1 MLFVSSL
8 ESSDMK
14 VFSRALCAV
23 TVIAASLSSAYAGIT
38 INGTRVV
45 YPANEREVSLSMV
58 NDGKEARLIQA
69 WIDTGDASER
79 AETSK
84 APFVITPP
92 MSRVDPGKGQTIRI
106 MFTGAGNLP
115 QDRETVFWLNVLE
128 IPPKPKAG
136 TDAADNFMQLAV
148 RSRLKLFYR
157 PKGLQGSADAAV
169 DQTHWRLVS
178 NGQGYDVECTND
190 TAFNVSFSDVS
201 FKGAKE
207 QESVSKGGMCPAKGK
222 GTFPISGT
230 PDVGGKLVVTVIN
243 DFGGFNPHEMSFT
256 R

>member
-1 MLFVSSL
+1 MH
-8 ESSDMK
+8 

-23 TVIAASLSSAYAGIT
+23 TVIAASLGSAHAGIT

-45 YPANEREVSLSMV
+45 YPADQREVSLSMV

-79 AETSK
+79 AETNK

-92 MSRVDPGKGQTIRI
+92 MSRVDPSKGQTLRI
-106 MFTGAGNLP
+106 MFTGAGDLP

-136 TDAADNFMQLAV
+136 TDASDNFMQLAV

-157 PKGLQGSADAAV
+157 PKGLQGSVDDAP
-169 DQTHWRLVS
+169 DQLHWRLVS
-178 NGQGYDVECTND
+178 SDNRYDVECTND
-190 TAFNVSFSDVS
+190 TPYNISFSDVS
-201 FKGAKE
+201 FKGTPE
-207 QESVSKGGMCPAKGK
+207 QPSVSKGGMCPAKGK
-222 GTFPISGT
+222 GTYPIAGT
-230 PDVGGKLVVTVIN
+230 PDAEGKLVVTVIN

>member
-1 MLFVSSL
+1 M
-8 ESSDMK
+8 
-14 VFSRALCAV
+14 

-45 YPANEREVSLSMV
+45 YPADQREVSLSMV

-69 WIDTGDASER
+69 WIDSGDASER

-84 APFVITPP
+84 APFVISPP

-106 MFTGAGNLP
+106 MFTGASSLA

-136 TDAADNFMQLAV
+136 ADAPENYMQLAV

-157 PKGLQGSADAAV
+157 PKGLQGSIDEAP
-169 DQTHWRLVS
+169 DQTRWHLLS
-178 NGQGYDVECTND
+178 KGGGYEVECTND
-190 TAFNVSFSDVS
+190 TPYNVSFSDVS
-201 FKGAKE
+201 FKGVAQ
-207 QESVSKGGMCPAKGK
+207 QEAVNKGGMCPAKGK

-230 PDVGGKLVVTVIN
+230 PDAGGKLVVTVIN

>member
-1 MLFVSSL
+1 
-8 ESSDMK
+8 MK
-14 VFSRALCAV
+14 VFSRALCAM
-23 TVIAASLSSAYAGIT
+23 TVIAASFSSAYAGIT

-45 YPANEREVSLSMV
+45 YPADQREVSLSMV

-69 WIDTGDASER
+69 WIDSGDASER

-92 MSRVDPGKGQTIRI
+92 MSRVDPGKGQTLRI
-106 MFTGAGNLP
+106 MFTGAGSLP

-148 RSRLKLFYR
+148 RSRLKVFYR
-157 PKGLQGSADAAV
+157 PKGLQGSVDDAL
-169 DQTHWRLVS
+169 DQTHWRLMP
-178 NGQGYDVECTND
+178 NGNGYDVECSND
-190 TAFNVSFSDVS
+190 TPYNISFSDVT
-201 FKGAKE
+201 FRGAPE
-207 QESVSKGGMCPAKGK
+207 LQSVNKGGMCPAKGK
-222 GTFPISGT
+222 GTFPVAGT
-230 PDVGGKLVVTVIN
+230 PDAGGKIVVTVIN
-243 DFGGFNPHEMSFT
+243 DFGGFNPREVSFS

>member
-14 VFSRALCAV
+14 VFSRALCAM

-45 YPANEREVSLSMV
+45 YPADQREVSLSMV

-69 WIDTGDASER
+69 WIDSGDASER

-92 MSRVDPGKGQTIRI
+92 MSRVDPGKGQTLRI
-106 MFTGAGNLP
+106 MFTGAGNLA

-148 RSRLKLFYR
+148 RSRLKVFYR
-157 PKGLQGSADAAV
+157 PKGLQGSV
-169 DQTHWRLVS
+169 DEAPDQLHWRLVS
-178 NGQGYDVECTND
+178 SGNVECTND
-190 TAFNVSFSDVS
+190 TPYNISFSDVS
-201 FKGAKE
+201 FKGVPE

-230 PDVGGKLVVTVIN
+230 PDAGGKLVVTVIN

>member
-1 MLFVSSL
+1 M
-8 ESSDMK
+8 
-14 VFSRALCAV
+14 
-23 TVIAASLSSAYAGIT
+23 TVIAASLGSAHAGIT

-45 YPANEREVSLSMV
+45 YSANEREVSLSMV

-69 WIDTGDASER
+69 WIDDGDASQR

-92 MSRVDPGKGQTIRI
+92 MSRVDPRKGQTLRI
-106 MFTGAGNLP
+106 MYTGAADLP

-136 TDAADNFMQLAV
+136 VDGPENYMQMAV

-157 PKGLQGSADAAV
+157 PEGLPGSVDKAV
-169 DQTHWRLVS
+169 DLTQWHLVS
-178 NGQGYDVECTND
+178 KGDGYEVECVND
-190 TAFNVSFSDVS
+190 TPYNVSFSDVS
-201 FKGAKE
+201 FKGEPERQA
-207 QESVSKGGMCPAKGK
+207 VSKGGMCPAKGK
-222 GTFPISGT
+222 GSFLITGT
-230 PDVGGKLVVTVIN
+230 PNAEGKLVVTTIN
-243 DFGGFNPHEMSFT
+243 DFGGFDPHEISFT